1 MTQTPG
7 TLIVTGGGR
16 GIGAA
21 ICRMAA
27 REGYAVA
34 VNYQSQEAAAN
45 AVVREIRQAGGQAA
59 AIRADV
65 GKEADVVGLFVQA
78 EQQLGPLGA
87 LVNNAAITG
96 GFGPWHSVDPPTL
109 PPPSPVN
116 VIRP

>member
-21 ICRMAA
+21 ICRMAG

-34 VNYQSQEAAAN
+34 VNYQAQEAAAN
-45 AVVREIRQAGGQAA
+45 AVVGEIRQSGGRAA

-65 GKEADVVGLFVQA
+65 GKEADVLRLFEQA
-78 EQQLGPLGA
+78 EGQLGPLVA
-87 LVNNAAITG
+87 LVNNAAMTG
-96 GFGPWHSVDPPTL
+96 GFARVESVDAAML
-109 PPPSPVN
+109 ERLFAVN
-116 VIRP
+116 